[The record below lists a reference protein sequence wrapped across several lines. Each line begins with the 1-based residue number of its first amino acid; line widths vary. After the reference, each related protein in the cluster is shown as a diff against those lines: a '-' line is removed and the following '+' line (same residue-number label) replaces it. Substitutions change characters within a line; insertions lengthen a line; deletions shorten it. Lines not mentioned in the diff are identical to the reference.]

1 MQKLLL
7 AFFMLAVTSP
17 VVAQNTT
24 MSLAEKLRLG
34 TVMDAAAFK
43 ALTDGNTITYN
54 NGVEDIYREYYR
66 PGTNRIVIEWTE
78 ARDPSQTICD
88 TGTWYEE
95 NGLICFEWSASGSV
109 CALWVDYEGEYIS
122 AVSGLDGMLDRNL
135 EVISTITTTPLYCEV
150 GMVQLQMP
158 VLDAEAG

>member
-7 AFFMLAVTSP
+7 ALFVLTISIPAS
-17 VVAQNTT
+17 AQNTT
-24 MSLAEKLRLG
+24 LSLAEKLRLG
-34 TVMDAAAFK
+34 AVMDAAAFK

-54 NGVEDIYREYYR
+54 NGIEDVYHEYYR

-78 ARDPSQTICD
+78 ARDPSQTLCD

-95 NGLICFEWSASGSV
+95 NGLICFDWSASGTV

-122 AVSGLDGMLDRNL
+122 AIPRIDGTLDRNI
-135 EVISTITTTPLYCEV
+135 EIISDITTTPLYCEV
-150 GMVQLQMP
+150 GLVQLQLP
-158 VLDAEAG
+158 IWNPEAG

>member
-1 MQKLLL
+1 MQKLLFAL
-7 AFFMLAVTSP
+7 FVLTFTTAAN
-17 VVAQNTT
+17 AQDATL
-24 MSLAEKLRLG
+24 SLAEKLRLG
-34 TVMDAAAFK
+34 AIMDAAAFK

-54 NGVEDIYREYYR
+54 NGTEDVYREYYR

-78 ARDPSQTICD
+78 AGDPSQTICD

-95 NGLICFEWSASGSV
+95 NGLICFDWSASGSV

-122 AVSGLDGMLDRNL
+122 AISGLDGMLDQNL

-158 VLDAEAG
+158 VLNAESG